1 VSDIIKTKTKVQK
14 KSVSFRVKEST
25 ANQLLDL
32 KKRVKQA
39 GNDIEFRLD
48 DVVDEQLVKLIAR
61 ANKQL
66 DSLNSE
72 A

>member
-1 VSDIIKTKTKVQK
+1 VADIIAKRPKVVK

-25 ANQLLDL
+25 ADELAQL
-32 KKRVKQA
+32 KKRVKSA
-39 GNDIEFRLD
+39 PSDIEFRLD
-48 DVVDEQLVKLIAR
+48 EVLDDQLVKLIKQ

-66 DSLNSE
+66 DVLNK